1 MKIAIHNIV
10 VSIKKNQDLEIQKEL
25 QKAGIQKEN
34 IKGLSYLKRS
44 IDSRKKQDIKFVYS
58 IE

>member
-44 IDSRKKQDIKFVYS
+44 IDSRTKQDI
-58 IE
+58 